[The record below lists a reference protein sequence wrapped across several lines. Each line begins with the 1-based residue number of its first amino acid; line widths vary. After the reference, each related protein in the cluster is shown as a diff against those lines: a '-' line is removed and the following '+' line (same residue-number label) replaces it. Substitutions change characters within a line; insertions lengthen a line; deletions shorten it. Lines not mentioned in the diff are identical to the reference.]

1 MSQDLKQPNG
11 TDILRVDGLSKKFG
25 GLKATD
31 GVNFSVQENSITA
44 LIGPNGAG
52 KTTVFNLIT
61 NIFPPDEGTVAFF
74 GKQIAGWSPM
84 DIANLGLI
92 RTFQSARVFPG
103 LTVLENVMVGRHRL
117 IKSSDFGQ
125 MLWSPES
132 RREEMRIR
140 SQALAMLKIVGLE
153 RFKDA
158 HAVDLPM
165 GAQKLLEVVRAV
177 MGSPRLLCL
186 DEPAAGLNDTETEE
200 LAALLRAIRAAG
212 ISILV
217 VEHNM
222 SLVMNVADRPRRFRE
237 TRRSSKHIWGGSRM
251 PLLELKGV
259 SAGYTGASVLNKITL
274 SLDAG
279 EIATLVGSNGAGKS
293 TIAKLVSGI
302 LTPMQGEVIFDGKSV
317 KGLSASDRLRLGIA
331 HVPEG
336 RQIFGGMTVLENLRL
351 GACSFRC

>member
-1 MSQDLKQPNG
+1 MSNNLTHVQG
-11 TDILRVDGLSKKFG
+11 ADILKVTGLSKKFG

-31 GVNFSVQENSITA
+31 GVDFSVKENSITA

-61 NIFPPDEGTVAFF
+61 NIFPPDAGAVTFF
-74 GKQIAGWSPM
+74 GKEIFGWSPM
-84 DIANLGLI
+84 AIANLGLI

-117 IKSSDFGQ
+117 VKSGGLSQ
-125 MLWSPES
+125 MLWSSSS
-132 RREEMRIR
+132 RREETTIR
-140 SQALAMLKIVGLE
+140 AQAHAMLKIVGLD
-153 RFKDA
+153 RYKDE

-177 MGSPRLLCL
+177 MSSPRLLCL

-222 SLVMNVADRPRRFRE
+222 SLVMNVAD
-237 TRRSSKHIWGGSRM
+237 H
-251 PLLELKGV
+251 V
-259 SAGYTGASVLNKITL
+259 VV
-274 SLDAG
+274 LDAG
-279 EIATLVGSNGAGKS
+279 KVIAAGPAS
-293 TIAKLVSGI
+293 EVQRN
-302 LTPMQGEVIFDGKSV
+302 PEVIE
-317 KGLSASDRLRLGIA
+317 AYLGREHDA
-331 HVPEG
+331 
-336 RQIFGGMTVLENLRL
+336 
-351 GACSFRC
+351 AA

>member
-1 MSQDLKQPNG
+1 MSNDPKLG
-11 TDILRVDGLSKKFG
+11 READILQVTGLSKKFG

-31 GVNFSVQENSITA
+31 SVNFAVKANSITA

-61 NIFPPDEGTVAFF
+61 SIFPPDEGTVVFS
-74 GKQIAGWSPM
+74 GRKIVGWSSM
-84 DIANLGLI
+84 AIANLGLI

-117 IKSSDFGQ
+117 VKSSGLGQ
-125 MLWSPES
+125 MLWSAGS
-132 RREEMRIR
+132 RREEADIR
-140 SQALAMLKIVGLE
+140 EQALAMLKIVGLE

-177 MGSPRLLCL
+177 MSNPSLLCL

-200 LAALLRAIRAAG
+200 LAALLRAIRTAG

-222 SLVMNVADRPRRFRE
+222 SLVMNVAD
-237 TRRSSKHIWGGSRM
+237 H
-251 PLLELKGV
+251 V
-259 SAGYTGASVLNKITL
+259 VV
-274 SLDAG
+274 LDAG
-279 EIATLVGSNGAGKS
+279 KVIASGSAAEIQRN
-293 TIAKLVSGI
+293 
-302 LTPMQGEVIFDGKSV
+302 PQVIE
-317 KGLSASDRLRLGIA
+317 AYLGREQDA
-331 HVPEG
+331 
-336 RQIFGGMTVLENLRL
+336 
-351 GACSFRC
+351 AA